1 VTINEPVPM
10 RWLLPWRIVH
20 PKPRS
25 IVFDL
30 FGDCLRYTGGAAR
43 LQTLTE
49 LLAAFDVPEATTR
62 VVMARLRKE
71 GWFETEK
78 DGRST
83 VYRLTDRSWRLL
95 DDGRKRIFERHRA
108 PWDRHWR
115 MVIYDVPESDRAARD
130 RVRKKLR
137 WWGFGSLAPSTWV
150 SPHDRLEEVASALS
164 EEPVAR
170 LDLLTCHSA
179 GAAADLDMATR
190 CWDLDGLHAA
200 LLRKR
205 DAYRARL
212 ARYRAAP
219 PRGKDALVERLELVH
234 DYRMLPFDDP
244 DLPPEL
250 VPAGWVGREVHQMF
264 LDAHECL
271 RAEAEAHC
279 ALVAREESPQR
290 PG

>member
-1 VTINEPVPM
+1 M
-10 RWLLPWRIVH
+10 Y

-30 FGDCLRYTGGAAR
+30 FGDFLRYSGGAAR

-71 GWFETEK
+71 GYFATEK

-95 DDGRKRIFERHRA
+95 DDGRKRIFERDRD

-115 MVIYDVPESDRAARD
+115 MVIYDVPESDRSARD

-137 WWGFGSLAPSTWV
+137 WWGFGPLAPSTWV
-150 SPHDRLEEVASALS
+150 SPHDRLDEVAAALS

-170 LDLLTCHSA
+170 LDLLTCRSA
-179 GAAADLDMATR
+179 GQAADLDMASR
-190 CWDLDGLHAA
+190 CWDLGALHAA
-200 LLRKR
+200 LLHKR
-205 DAYRARL
+205 EAYRAKL
-212 ARYRAAP
+212 ARYGSSP
-219 PRGKDALVERLELVH
+219 PKGRDALVERVELVH
-234 DYRMLPFDDP
+234 DYRLLPFDDP

-250 VPAGWVGREVHQMF
+250 VPSGWVGREVHEMF
-264 LDAHECL
+264 LQAHEML

-279 ALVAREESPQR
+279 ARATRESPSPQ
-290 PG
+290 P